1 MAIEVAVGTPGGV
14 GTFLAGLAMAVA
26 GGYLVTQQVT
36 VHTGFWAFWGGHTFG
51 LTLVPLLIGV
61 ALLFFDGKSKAGWLL
76 TIAGAVM
83 ILAGILL
90 NLQISFQPTSLFNTL
105 LMLILLFGGL
115 GLIARSLKGSSALQ
129 DRGSRA

>member
-1 MAIEVAVGTPGGV
+1 MAVEGAGGTPGGV
-14 GTFLAGLAMAVA
+14 GTFLLGLCMAVA

-61 ALLFFDGKSKAGWLL
+61 ALLFVDGKSKAGWLL

-90 NLQISFQPTSLFNTL
+90 NLQIYFEPTSLFNTL
-105 LMLILLFGGL
+105 LMLILLFAGL
-115 GLIARSLKGSSALQ
+115 GLIVKSLKSAK
-129 DRGSRA
+129 A